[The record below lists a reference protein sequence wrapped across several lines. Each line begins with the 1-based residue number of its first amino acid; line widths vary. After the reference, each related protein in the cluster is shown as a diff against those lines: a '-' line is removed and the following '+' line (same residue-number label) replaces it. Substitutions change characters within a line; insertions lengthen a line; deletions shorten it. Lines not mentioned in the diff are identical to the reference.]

1 MLDKN
6 LAALQASDPEIFAAI
21 TAEDARQEAHIELI
35 ASENYA
41 SPAILAATGSCLTNK
56 YAEGYPGARYYGGCE
71 HVDVVERLA
80 IERAKSLFK
89 VDYVNVQPH
98 SGSSANMAVF
108 LGLLEPGDTI
118 LGMGLDHG
126 GHLTHGAKVS
136 FSGRVFHAVQYGLD
150 ATTGDIDYTE
160 VEALAKAHKPKLIIA
175 GFSAFS
181 GVVDWARFRA
191 IADMVGAYLLAD
203 IAHVAGLI
211 AAGVYPSPV
220 DYADVITS
228 TTHKTLRGPRS
239 GIIMAK
245 TDALAK
251 PLNFAVFPLLQG
263 GPLLHIIAGK
273 AIAFQE
279 AMQPAFVAYQ
289 QQVVRNAQCFAKRLA
304 EQGLSIVSGGTH
316 NHMFLVDV
324 TSQGVTGKEAEAL
337 LGRVGITVNKNTIPG
352 DTKGPFVTSGIRI
365 GTPAITT
372 RGFGEAEVVQIA
384 EWIAN
389 ILHHKDNPS
398 VHDQVATAVADL
410 CKRFPVYQ

>member
-1 MLDKN
+1 MLEKN
-6 LAALQASDPEIFAAI
+6 LAALKKNDPEVFAAI
-21 TAEDARQEAHIELI
+21 AAEDARQEAHIELI

-41 SPAILAATGSCLTNK
+41 SPAILEATGSCLTNK

-71 HVDVVERLA
+71 HVDTVERVA
-80 IERAKSLFK
+80 IERAKALFK
-89 VDYVNVQPH
+89 VGYVNVQPH

-108 LGLLEPGDTI
+108 LGLLQPGDTI

-150 ATTGDIDYTE
+150 TSTGDIDYAE
-160 VEALAKAHKPKLIIA
+160 VEAQAKAHKPKLIIA

-245 TDALAK
+245 TDVLAK

-263 GPLLHIIAGK
+263 GPLLHIIAAK

-279 AMQPAFVAYQ
+279 AMQPEFVDYQ
-289 QQVVRNAQCFAKRLA
+289 KQVVRNAQLFAKALA
-304 EQGLSIVSGGTH
+304 ERGFLIISGGTH

-324 TSQGVTGKEAEAL
+324 TAHHVTGKEAEAL
-337 LGRVGITVNKNTIPG
+337 LERVGITVNKNTIPG

-372 RGFGEAEVVQIA
+372 RGFGDAEVVQIA
-384 EWIAN
+384 EWIAQVLQN
-389 ILHHKDNPS
+389 KDNPQ
-398 VHDQVATAVADL
+398 VQDQVATAVSDL
-410 CKRFPVYQ
+410 CKRFPVYR